1 MRRRSRQMKR
11 REFAILLAGTAAAWP
26 LSGRAQQKAMPA
38 IGLLHLAP
46 GDPTD
51 TFRHY
56 MQRDGWETQ
65 HNLRLLVVSSEGD
78 RDRVVAAARELAS
91 QNPDVIIVFGDP
103 ATRAVQ
109 QATSSIPIVA
119 MTDDMLGSGL
129 IASMARPGGNTTGI
143 SIFASELDVK
153 RLELLHEAVPQ
164 AARIGILADTSTI
177 STRPQLE
184 MVAGRLGI
192 DLVIRSGATPDE
204 VGRAA
209 EQFTGTGVD
218 AVNVLAS
225 PVTATAHKTIIDRL
239 NRAGLPAI
247 YQWPEYAEAG
257 GLLGYGPSFPDC
269 YRQVAA
275 LAGKILKG
283 AKPGELPVEQ
293 PTKFELAINLK
304 TARALSLTLPPSLLG
319 RAADLIE

>member
-1 MRRRSRQMKR
+1 MKR
-11 REFAILLAGTAAAWP
+11 RRFLELLGGGAALWPFAA
-26 LSGRAQQKAMPA
+26 RAQQKAMPV

-46 GDPTD
+46 GDPTE

-56 MQRDGWETQ
+56 MQRDGWEKAN
-65 HNLRLLVVSSEGD
+65 NLRLLVVPAASDGD
-78 RDRVVAAARELAS
+78 RLTAAARELAS
-91 QNPDVIIVFGDP
+91 RNPDLIMVFGDP
-103 ATRAVQ
+103 ATRAAQ

-129 IASMARPGGNTTGI
+129 IPSMARPGGNTTGI
-143 SIFASELDVK
+143 SILASELDAK
-153 RLELLHEAVPQ
+153 RLEILREAVPQ
-164 AARIGILADTSTI
+164 AARIGILADTSTV

-192 DLVIRSGATPDE
+192 DLVVLSGATPDE

-209 EQFTGTGVD
+209 EQLTATGVN

-225 PVTATAHKTIIDRL
+225 PVIATAHKRIIDRL

-257 GLLGYGPSFPDC
+257 GLLGYGPSFPAC
-269 YRQVAA
+269 YRQAAA

-283 AKPGELPVEQ
+283 AKPGDLPVEQ

-304 TARALSLTLPPSLLG
+304 TAKALGLTVAPSLLA
-319 RAADLIE
+319 RADEVIE